1 MASKATIAEAMRF
14 LAGALP
20 STRLT
25 NEMLT
30 AYAELLAGVD
40 DVALTTASRALAREP
55 DRRFF
60 PSAGE
65 ILEAC
70 APPAQPIYRP
80 SSRIVEMYDRFFAT
94 SEFDEAD
101 WAALAKQLDDLGL
114 SHVAEHAREKCRR
127 IKVIV
132 AEPAPAVVKT
142 LRDAQEAVE

>member
-30 AYAELLAGVD
+30 SYAELLAGVD
-40 DVALTTASRALAREP
+40 DIALMAASRALAREP
-55 DRRFF
+55 QRRFF

-70 APPAQPIYRP
+70 APPAQPVYRP
-80 SSRIVEMYDRFFAT
+80 SSTIVEIYDRFFAT
-94 SEFDEAD
+94 SEFDEAE
-101 WAALAKQLDDLGL
+101 WAVLAEQLDRLDKP
-114 SHVAEHAREKCRR
+114 HMAENAREKCRR
-127 IKVIV
+127 IKGIM
-132 AEPAPAVVKT
+132 AEQVPA
-142 LRDAQEAVE
+142 EAERQA

>member
-20 STRLT
+20 SARLT

-40 DVALTTASRALAREP
+40 DVALTTASRVLAREP

-65 ILEAC
+65 MLEAC
-70 APPAQPIYRP
+70 ASPPQPVYQP
-80 SSRIVEMYDRFFAT
+80 SSRITDLYDRFFAT
-94 SEFDEAD
+94 GEFDEAE
-101 WAALAKQLDDLGL
+101 WATLAKQLDDLDL
-114 SHVAEHAREKCRR
+114 PHSAEHAREKCRR
-127 IKVIV
+127 IKAIV
-132 AEPAPAVVKT
+132 AEPAPA
-142 LRDAQEAVE
+142 EAESQA